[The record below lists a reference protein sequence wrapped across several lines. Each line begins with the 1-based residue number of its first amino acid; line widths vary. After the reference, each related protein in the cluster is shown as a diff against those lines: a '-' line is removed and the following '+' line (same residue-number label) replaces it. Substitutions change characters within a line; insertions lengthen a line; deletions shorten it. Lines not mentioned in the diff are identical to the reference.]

1 MSKLN
6 EYIKMG
12 SLFII
17 LMTIGVFYRR
27 YDDKL
32 IIDSKERNDDAIR
45 DYLLTDPDTLGALAV
60 TRPILWIPIV
70 YSHNSRNWSSFG
82 SRSSYDLN
90 QPYIYLVVKSIISY
104 CKDSFHI
111 CLVDDKSY
119 KRLMPDWR
127 YDPKVTPEPVMEHA
141 RNLAIIKL
149 LRVYGGMTVPPS
161 FLCLRNLDE
170 LFSQSI
176 SSKSN
181 MFVCEER
188 NRTSLAGTDYVTGI
202 SVMGCTANSE
212 SMRELETF
220 YEQAIV
226 NDYTRD
232 IDLSDKLGVMCNNL
246 IRIGK
251 VTRVNA
257 ELIGIRDRAGKK
269 VDVEDLMGN
278 SYIEFTSHAY
288 GILIPA
294 NEILAR
300 TAYQWFVRLSAEQV
314 LSSNTIIGKYILVA
328 NVPDKQKAL
337 IGNDKEKPEWIS
349 YWEVP
354 SDAPVWGVKPNYLG
368 NHVQSR
374 SFQATSSSSSPPE
387 VNFSQ

>member
-32 IIDSKERNDDAIR
+32 IRDSKERNDDAIR
-45 DYLLTDPDTLGALAV
+45 DYLLTDPDTLGALSV

-127 YDPKVTPEPVMEHA
+127 YEPSTTPEPVMEHA
-141 RNLAIIKL
+141 RKLAIIKL
-149 LRVYGGMTVPPS
+149 LRIYGGMTVPPS

-170 LFSQSI
+170 LYSQSI
-176 SSKSN
+176 SNKSD

-188 NRTSLAGTDYVTGI
+188 NRTSLDATDYVTGV
-202 SVMGCTANSE
+202 SVMGCRPNSE
-212 SMRELETF
+212 AMRELESF
-220 YEQAIV
+220 YDNAIV
-226 NDYTRD
+226 KDHTRD
-232 IDLSDKLGVMCNNL
+232 IDMSNKLGTMCNNL

-251 VTRVNA
+251 ATRVNA
-257 ELIGIRDRAGKK
+257 ELLGMRDRAGKK

-278 SYIEFTSHAY
+278 SFIEFTSHAY
-288 GILIPA
+288 GILLPA
-294 NEILAR
+294 NEILTR

-314 LSSNTIIGKYILVA
+314 LTSNTIIGKYILVA
-328 NVPDKQKAL
+328 NVPDKQKVL
-337 IGNDKEKPEWIS
+337 IGDDKENPEWIS

-374 SFQATSSSSSPPE
+374 SFQATSSSCSSPE
-387 VNFSQ
+387 VSFSQ

>member
-1 MSKLN
+1 
-6 EYIKMG
+6 MG